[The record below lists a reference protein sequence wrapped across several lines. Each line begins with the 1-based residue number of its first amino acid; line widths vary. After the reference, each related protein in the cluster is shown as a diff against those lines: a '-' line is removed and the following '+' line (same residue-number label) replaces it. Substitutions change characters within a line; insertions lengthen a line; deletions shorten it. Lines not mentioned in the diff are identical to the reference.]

1 MNLRCGIKVCGGGSH
16 PKGREMVSIG
26 LLLEGKQVVRK
37 IIGG

>member
-1 MNLRCGIKVCGGGSH
+1 MKLRHEIRGCGGGSN
-16 PKGREMVSIG
+16 PKGRKMVSIG